1 MDRPFNQ
8 ISIIILCMYLYFV
21 LHKKIILISK
31 KNISPIHNFVN
42 TRIKQLTVLTEPPP
56 EAGQSRGALRKHNIT
71 PLQFKLSGHPHY
83 PYNHVSYIFT
93 CSKFLKRSFECKL
106 NTVTSNLPNSRV
118 VKVNVNIIHL
128 RTLEV
133 IH

>member
-1 MDRPFNQ
+1 
-8 ISIIILCMYLYFV
+8 MYLYFM
-21 LHKKIILISK
+21 LLIIQKNILISK

-56 EAGQSRGALRKHNIT
+56 EAGQRSRRALRKHNIT
-71 PLQFKLSGHPHY
+71 PLEFKLSGHPHY
-83 PYNHVSYIFT
+83 LPIQPRIIST
-93 CSKFLKRSFECKL
+93 CSKVLKRSFKCKL
-106 NTVTSNLPNSRV
+106 NIVSSNLLVPNV